1 MSMYSKVACFVG
13 GALFGSYGLKLLS
26 TKEAKKAYVQVTAA
40 GLRAKDQVME
50 TVTSLQENA
59 ADVLAEA
66 EEINAARAAKIAAEE
81 AEAEIRDEVE
91 VTELPDEEKS
101 DEVTE

>member
-13 GALFGSYGLKLLS
+13 GALFGSYGIKLLS

-40 GLRAKDQVME
+40 GLRAKNQVME
-50 TVTSLQENA
+50 TVTTFQENA

-81 AEAEIRDEVE
+81 AEAEISDELE
-91 VTELPDEEKS
+91 VTEEADENES
-101 DEVTE
+101 AE